1 MSKDGNG
8 DRQSDATKWGDKV
21 IREARALPV
30 NFSDQAP
37 NVKLNLKTAIETTN
51 AHE

>member
-1 MSKDGNG
+1 MGIDKVM
-8 DRQSDATKWGDKV
+8 RQSGGDKV